1 MSLDS
6 LDQKEILGQSAL
18 LYCTLHH
25 YRQGAIVRR
34 EGSSLAVSLKERR
47 GSGRDR
53 EKDRRRRGGGGLL
66 CTAVGALYFVTN
78 QTVQYTLL
86 ERKYI
91 EMFNEC
97 QWHVIIASGLILYC
111 NA

>member
-1 MSLDS
+1 MG
-6 LDQKEILGQSAL
+6 E
-18 LYCTLHH
+18 T
-25 YRQGAIVRR
+25 
-34 EGSSLAVSLKERR
+34 
-47 GSGRDR
+47 
-53 EKDRRRRGGGGLL
+53 EKKTDGDGGGGLL